1 MSEGNQ
7 YQAPS
12 SNVEQAS
19 STEYG
24 TVNWLSASGRL
35 GRIRYIAYSF
45 GLSFAAMIVIGIA
58 MAMFGA
64 GMSMFA
70 GGGETANAGMG
81 IGAIVF
87 MLVIGV
93 LYLAVIVVSIMLV
106 IQRVHDFNASGWLC
120 LLYFVPL
127 VNLIFFLLLLFL
139 PGTDGENQYG
149 LKTPPNG
156 GATIVV
162 IIIALLIPV
171 MGILAAISIPA
182 YQGYIDAA
190 RQAQMEQ
197 SR

>member
-1 MSEGNQ
+1 MSEANQ

-12 SNVEQAS
+12 SNVETAP

-58 MAMFGA
+58 MALFGA
-64 GMSMFA
+64 GLSMFA
-70 GGGETANAGMG
+70 GGGEAANAGMG
-81 IGAIVF
+81 IGAMVF

-93 LYLAVIVVSIMLV
+93 LYIGVIVVSIMLV

-127 VNLIFFLLLLFL
+127 VNLVFFLLLIFL

-156 GATIVV
+156 ASTIIV
-162 IIIALLIPV
+162 ILIALLIPV

-182 YQGYIDAA
+182 YQGYVEAA

-197 SR
+197 SH